1 MACRSAKSE
10 NNCTATCR
18 PASNRRPEIRAICC
32 LACGLLAARCGLCL
46 LGGKVQGS
54 KGQGQFRCVACH
66 PDRAAGA
73 ERTRSCPCPR
83 PRPRLCPQDA
93 HAGEPVR
100 CLSGAQPDASRFAR
114 GAACARAVVKRR
126 QSIKPEHPFPCG
138 EPACVAGACLGMPH
152 NTLPCAPGL
161 CDVQAGGMRGN
172 AIRAGR

>member
-1 MACRSAKSE
+1 MAWLFVLRGPKVGINYSAMACRSAKSE

-32 LACGLLAARCGLCL
+32 LACGLLAARSGLCL
-46 LGGKVQGS
+46 LGGKVQVQVQGARG
-54 KGQGQFRCVACH
+54 KGQGQFRCVVCH

-83 PRPRLCPQDA
+83 PRPRPRPRLCPQDV

-100 CLSGAQPDASRFAR
+100 CLSGAQPDAGRFAR

-126 QSIKPEHPFPCG
+126 QSSQG
-138 EPACVAGACLGMPH
+138 
-152 NTLPCAPGL
+152 
-161 CDVQAGGMRGN
+161 
-172 AIRAGR
+172 IRSLW